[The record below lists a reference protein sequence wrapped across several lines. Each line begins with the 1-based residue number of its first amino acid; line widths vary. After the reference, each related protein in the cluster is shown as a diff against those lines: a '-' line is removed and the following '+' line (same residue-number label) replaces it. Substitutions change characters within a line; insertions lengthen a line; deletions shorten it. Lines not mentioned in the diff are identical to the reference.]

1 MVFAAYFI
9 TWLHAFPNSLNYL
22 IIGPTPNTTEY
33 TKELEE
39 FGLFKNNVPS
49 YGVTQLVSDFLRFS
63 GLSGTSLKLCL

>member
-33 TKELEE
+33 NQELEK
-39 FGLFKNNVPS
+39 FDMFKGNVPS
-49 YGVTQLVSDFLRFS
+49 FGVTQLVSWILGRENMS
-63 GLSGTSLKLCL
+63 